1 MPQRSY
7 TWLLPTFGGAFL
19 FFGGLLFNPGISVF
33 GTSVDLLA
41 ILVGPV
47 VFLVG
52 VAWALVLAVHNLR
65 GPGSLSQRL
74 GWSAPA
80 GYAVNPAYGDDD
92 DGHRRRRGS
101 DDRRGPAV
109 NVDGTPMASAH
120 VDINGNAYGATEHRY
135 DAGGFSSGGS
145 FGGGFSNSRW

>member
-52 VAWALVLAVHNLR
+52 VAWALVLAVQNLR

-74 GWSAPA
+74 GLTAPA
-80 GYAVNPAYGDDD
+80 GYVGGDDD
-92 DGHRRRRGS
+92 EDRRRRGR
-101 DDRRGPAV
+101 DDGVHGPRF
-109 NVDGTPMASAH
+109 NVDGTPMLTAG
-120 VDINGNAYGATEHRY
+120 VDVMGKSYGDDGHRY
-135 DAGGFSSGGS
+135 DAGSFSSLGS
-145 FGGGFSNSRW
+145 FGSDYGSSGNSRW

>member
-7 TWLLPTFGGAFL
+7 TWMLLTFAGAFL
-19 FFGGLLFNPGISVF
+19 FFGGLLFNPGIRVF
-33 GTSVDLLA
+33 GKPVDLLA

-52 VAWALVLAVHNLR
+52 VAWALVLAVQSLR
-65 GPGSLSQRL
+65 GPGSLSERL
-74 GWSAPA
+74 GLTAPGRYAA
-80 GYAVNPAYGDDD
+80 GDGD
-92 DGHRRRRGS
+92 DGHHRRHGS
-101 DDRRGPAV
+101 NDRRGPAG
-109 NVDGTPMASAH
+109 NVDGTPMATAH
-120 VDINGNAYGATEHRY
+120 VDVNGNAYGFSDHRH